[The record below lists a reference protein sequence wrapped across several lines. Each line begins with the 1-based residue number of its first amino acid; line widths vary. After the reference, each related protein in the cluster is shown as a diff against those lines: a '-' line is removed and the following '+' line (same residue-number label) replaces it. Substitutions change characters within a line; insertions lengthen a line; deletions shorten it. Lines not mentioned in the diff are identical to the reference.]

1 MATNAR
7 PMASV
12 TVSFGLVA
20 IPVNVYS
27 SVVTAERMSFNFLR
41 AKDGSRVRQ
50 QYIAVNDGEVVPRSE
65 ITKGYE
71 FSKGQ
76 FVIFS
81 AKELK
86 ELEDKTSRTI
96 DITEFVPLESVDP
109 IYFAGTYLLAPEKG
123 GAKPYALLARSLSE
137 SELCAVGRWV
147 SHGKE
152 HIVVLRPL
160 DGGLAMHQLHFH
172 AEIRSMKDLGIETAK
187 VSDAEL
193 KLARQLIDQLAA
205 KKFDPTEYADE
216 FKGRLAAAVR
226 RKIDGKEIS
235 VAAEAGTAQSEGN
248 VIDLMQALKKSLGG
262 KPEGGATRRSPKRAT
277 SSATGKASR
286 R

>member
-1 MATNAR
+1 M
-7 PMASV
+7 
-12 TVSFGLVA
+12 
-20 IPVNVYS
+20 
-27 SVVTAERMSFNFLR
+27 
-41 AKDGSRVRQ
+41 
-50 QYIAVNDGEVVPRSE
+50 
-65 ITKGYE
+65 
-71 FSKGQ
+71 
-76 FVIFS
+76 
-81 AKELK
+81 
-86 ELEDKTSRTI
+86 
-96 DITEFVPLESVDP
+96 
-109 IYFAGTYLLAPEKG
+109 
-123 GAKPYALLARSLSE
+123 
-137 SELCAVGRWV
+137 
-147 SHGKE
+147 
-152 HIVVLRPL
+152 VLRPL

-226 RKIDGKEIS
+226 RKIEGKEVS
-235 VAAEAGTAQSEGN
+235 VAVEAGTAQSEGN

>member
-235 VAAEAGTAQSEGN
+235 VAAEAGTAQGEGN

-277 SSATGKASR
+277 SSAAGKASR

>member
-1 MATNAR
+1 
-7 PMASV
+7 MASV

-226 RKIDGKEIS
+226 RKIEGKEIS
-235 VAAEAGTAQSEGN
+235 VAAEAGTAQGEGN

-277 SSATGKASR
+277 SSATRKASR

>member
-1 MATNAR
+1 
-7 PMASV
+7 MASV

-226 RKIDGKEIS
+226 RKIEGKEIS

>member
-226 RKIDGKEIS
+226 RKIEGKEIS

>member
-277 SSATGKASR
+277 SSATKKASR

>member
-1 MATNAR
+1 
-7 PMASV
+7 MASV

-277 SSATGKASR
+277 SSATKKASR

>member
-7 PMASV
+7 PMTSV

-226 RKIDGKEIS
+226 RKIEGKEIS

-277 SSATGKASR
+277 SSATKKASR

>member
-1 MATNAR
+1 
-7 PMASV
+7 MASV

-96 DITEFVPLESVDP
+96 DITEFVPLQSVDP

>member
-277 SSATGKASR
+277 SSATRKASR

>member
-1 MATNAR
+1 
-7 PMASV
+7 MASV

>member
-1 MATNAR
+1 
-7 PMASV
+7 MASV

-277 SSATGKASR
+277 SSATRKASR

>member
-1 MATNAR
+1 
-7 PMASV
+7 MASV

-172 AEIRSMKDLGIETAK
+172 EEIRSMKDLGIETAK

-277 SSATGKASR
+277 SSATRKASR

>member
-1 MATNAR
+1 M
-7 PMASV
+7 
-12 TVSFGLVA
+12 
-20 IPVNVYS
+20 
-27 SVVTAERMSFNFLR
+27 
-41 AKDGSRVRQ
+41 
-50 QYIAVNDGEVVPRSE
+50 
-65 ITKGYE
+65 
-71 FSKGQ
+71 
-76 FVIFS
+76 
-81 AKELK
+81 
-86 ELEDKTSRTI
+86 
-96 DITEFVPLESVDP
+96 
-109 IYFAGTYLLAPEKG
+109 
-123 GAKPYALLARSLSE
+123 
-137 SELCAVGRWV
+137 
-147 SHGKE
+147 
-152 HIVVLRPL
+152 VLRPL

-277 SSATGKASR
+277 SSATKKASR

>member
-1 MATNAR
+1 
-7 PMASV
+7 MASV

-226 RKIDGKEIS
+226 RKIEGKEIS

-277 SSATGKASR
+277 SSATKKASR

>member
-226 RKIDGKEIS
+226 RKIEGKEIS

-277 SSATGKASR
+277 SSATKKASR

>member
-205 KKFDPTEYADE
+205 KKFDPTEYTDE

-226 RKIDGKEIS
+226 RKIEGKEVS
-235 VAAEAGTAQSEGN
+235 VAVEAGTAQSEGN